1 MEMHAIL
8 DLAHIIASVGAGI
21 GLVVWAV
28 IKFSASRF
36 LAEIGKMEDRQN
48 DFEERLH
55 TVERQYINRE
65 TLENALKRVEERINL
80 GFSSS
85 NARLDAVY
93 QFLAQGI
100 RPDK

>member
-8 DLAHIIASVGAGI
+8 DLSHIVASVGAGVGI
-21 GLVVWAV
+21 VIWAV
-28 IKFSASRF
+28 IKFSANRV
-36 LAEIGKMEDRQN
+36 LADINKMNDRQD
-48 DFEERLH
+48 DFEDRLH

-93 QFLAQGI
+93 QFLAQGVK
-100 RPDK
+100 PDR